1 MLRSVIVGV
10 VAVSAWGADGCLNL
24 SGNTTSTNPTAEFLQ
39 INTKGYCETVVLAF
53 DQKVATVI
61 DNHVVN
67 LRADAYRSV
76 KSGTMSKDKWS
87 VELNYDYK
95 LNGTYSLN
103 SVTKYKEDRLS
114 GFDYQ
119 FFMKPG
125 IGVKVIDREKYKF
138 DVQADLLYGQDKP
151 ALLPIKD
158 SLSSKVGAVYQW
170 QIEDNLRLIEESTFR
185 FNLEER
191 QNYFIYTKVGIEN
204 RVNRH
209 LSMGMN
215 YKINFLNMF
224 PSLSSDRTFLVSL
237 IIAY

>member
-1 MLRSVIVGV
+1 MIRTVAGLALAMSVCAG
-10 VAVSAWGADGCLNL
+10 DGCLNV
-24 SGNTTSTNPTAEFLQ
+24 SGNNNGSIPLAEFLP

-53 DQKVATVI
+53 DKKVATVI
-61 DNHVVN
+61 DNHIVN

-95 LNGTYSLN
+95 VNGIYSLN
-103 SVTKYKEDRLS
+103 NLTRYKEDRLS

-138 DVQADLLYGQDKP
+138 DVQADLVYGQDKP
-151 ALLPIKD
+151 ALLPIRD
-158 SLSSKVGAVYQW
+158 SLSSKVGAIYQW
-170 QIEDNLRLIEESTFR
+170 QIEDDLRLIEESTFR

-209 LSMGMN
+209 VSMGIN

-224 PSLSSDRTFLVSL
+224 PSLNSDRTFLVSL